1 MILTEERRSTWRKS
15 CPNDTMSAT
24 NGLISNP
31 ALRGEGAATNRA
43 YHTAGFKCDDRHE

>member
-1 MILTEERRSTWRKS
+1 
-15 CPNDTMSAT
+15 MSAT

-43 YHTAGFKCDDRHE
+43 YHTAGFKCDDRHEWYLRIQFIPTIEDTESVL